1 MNALAKL
8 RAFGLLLAI
17 GCLAVVGC
25 QGGAKPEESA
35 GTKVSGELLGF
46 EVGDYVH
53 AIVKDDK
60 GTETSYYIGDYPLNY
75 FLAAHVGKKL
85 DLELETKMTFLEE
98 AGQEVETTKIA
109 KASFKGTDVA
119 AWWKKELE
127 SATEEELKKK
137 YDALIEEKDRSRVPE
152 EAEPI
157 TMSLGG
163 WVFGVKQGDKW
174 AEPGQELHEKAF
186 VYASPDGQQMHASLT
201 YSEDGPLP
209 SVSMSI
215 DVDKH
220 VLQVSGGKATFV
232 GGKRISATD
241 AGALKVAKDYAGTK
255 GKGGLKVAILD
266 GIEADLDGDG
276 KMDQIL
282 AIGSGSTL
290 DSKKTADY
298 YAVIV
303 RTQDKTLELVH
314 ESEFGEMRGP
324 FTGKVLAVG
333 DLDGDGVTECVATS
347 EDPWGDMVYVFQLAA
362 GPAIQVIH
370 SAGRGE

>member
-1 MNALAKL
+1 MNPLAKL
-8 RAFGLLLAI
+8 RACGLLLTI
-17 GCLAVVGC
+17 GCLAVLGC
-25 QGGAKPEESA
+25 QGGAKPEEGG

-60 GTETSYYIGDYPLNY
+60 GTETSYYIGDYPLDY

-109 KASFKGTDVA
+109 KASFEGTDVA

-127 SATEEELKKK
+127 SASEEELKKK
-137 YDALIEEKDRSRVPE
+137 YDALIEEHNRSKVPE
-152 EAEPI
+152 DAEPI

-163 WVFGVKQGDKW
+163 WVFGVKQGAIW
-174 AEPGQELHEKAF
+174 AEPGQELDSKAF
-186 VYASPDGQQMHASLT
+186 VYASPDGQKMHASLA
-201 YSEDGPLP
+201 YSGGGPLP
-209 SVSMSI
+209 SVSLSI
-215 DVDKH
+215 DVEKH
-220 VLQVSGGKATFV
+220 YLQVSGGKATFV
-232 GGKRISATD
+232 DAKRIVATD
-241 AGALKVAKDYAGTK
+241 AAAAKVAKDYAASK
-255 GKGGLKVAILD
+255 GKGGMKIEILD
-266 GIEADLDGDG
+266 GLEADLDGDG

-282 AIGSGSTL
+282 AIGSGSTS
-290 DSKKTADY
+290 DSKKAADY

-303 RTQDKTLELVH
+303 RTQDKTLELVY
-314 ESEFGEMRGP
+314 ESEFGQMRGP

-347 EDPWGDMVYVFQLAA
+347 EDPWGDMVYVFQLVA
-362 GPAIQVIH
+362 GPAIKEVH